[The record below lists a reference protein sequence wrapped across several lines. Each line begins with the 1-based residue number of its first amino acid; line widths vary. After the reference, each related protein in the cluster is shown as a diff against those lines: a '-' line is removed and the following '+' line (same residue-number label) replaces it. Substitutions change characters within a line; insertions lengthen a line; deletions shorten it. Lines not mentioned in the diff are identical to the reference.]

1 MKFVLGRTPEELA
14 KEESQ
19 RMTEIAEEVQKRE
32 AIRNSKLLA
41 LERKKKKNKLIVKIS
56 LGVFATIFFLWGT
69 FNTFFKHQLTPRDV
83 QEVINQT
90 VNQFPTAG
98 LEGYIRQNF
107 DTWFNKG
114 TSLKDGDV
122 ESLTP
127 ELDSL
132 SIDATIPINSN
143 VIRTYFSVDITVKH
157 KDSKDSSGNVVTA
170 GHSEKSRYTFYLPIE
185 YYSNYNDQNQ
195 RTVSGYRPVEQL
207 SLYTLNRI
215 DTPEVKENDLLAFS
229 GELESKDVME
239 SAKIKV
245 TKTLEDLFEGRD
257 TSQDFLN
264 YLTFNNYG
272 AKFSSV
278 NDFKMYQQPNKLGYN
293 AKVTYTII
301 TKDGFTYTT
310 STYLLVAKSDKT
322 WVIKGSL

>member
-1 MKFVLGRTPEELA
+1 MKFVLGKTPEELA

-41 LERKKKKNKLIVKIS
+41 LERKKKKNKLIVKIL
-56 LGVFATIFFLWGT
+56 LGVFTTIFFLWGT

-107 DTWFNKG
+107 NAWFNKG

-143 VIRTYFSVDITVKH
+143 VIRTYFSVDIEVKH

-170 GHSEKSRYTFYLPIE
+170 GHTEKSRYTFYLPIE

-215 DTPEVKENDLLAFS
+215 DTPEVKENELLAFS

-245 TKTLEDLFEGRD
+245 QRH
-257 TSQDFLN
+257 
-264 YLTFNNYG
+264 
-272 AKFSSV
+272 
-278 NDFKMYQQPNKLGYN
+278 
-293 AKVTYTII
+293 
-301 TKDGFTYTT
+301 
-310 STYLLVAKSDKT
+310 
-322 WVIKGSL
+322 